1 MVHNNI
7 PLNIMEPDE
16 VIQKMRALHAE
27 EPLTPL
33 QAKQEL
39 LEAGVDVSGFEKR
52 LLEKLRVQL
61 SDEV

>member
-1 MVHNNI
+1 
-7 PLNIMEPDE
+7 MEPDE